1 MNKDDRK
8 DWKHVQYRHF
18 SMCCGCV
25 CVCVGSNQT
34 QGLYARQNSIIGLE
48 YTQAYIYS

>member
-1 MNKDDRK
+1 M
-8 DWKHVQYRHF
+8 
-18 SMCCGCV
+18 G
-25 CVCVGSNQT
+25 VCVGSNQT